1 MSSTLVIGAGLC
13 LAGLT
18 GHSICEGWNAAVT
31 IASGNAGSTSIALP
45 LYMTGTLKGAAAGIL
60 AGVACKQ
67 TPVRTG
73 LVAASIA
80 VLMPVAA
87 IVSLAQ
93 VPLNEVPNGF
103 VIDPSGIT
111 SKAVASVA
119 GALLVLSLQIMAPIA
134 TRSRSQSGVKGLLCG
149 AACASIVFGVRGA
162 ICMVSALCI
171 HAP

>member
-1 MSSTLVIGAGLC
+1 MMGAGLC

-45 LYMTGTLKGAAAGIL
+45 LYMTSTLKGAAAGIL
-60 AGVACKQ
+60 AGVVCKQ

-73 LVAASIA
+73 LVAASVA
-80 VLMPVAA
+80 VLTPLAA

-93 VPLNEVPNGF
+93 VPLDDIHDGF
-103 VIDPSGIT
+103 LIDPSGIT
-111 SKAVASVA
+111 SKAVAAVA
-119 GALLVLSLQIMAPIA
+119 GALLVLSLQVMAPIA
-134 TRSRSQSGVKGLLCG
+134 TQSQSQSSVKGLLCG
-149 AACASIVFGVRGA
+149 AACASIVYGVRAA
-162 ICMVSALCI
+162 ICMISALCI